1 MIYDKKID
9 WNRNKA
15 VAFLKEPRV
24 KKMLQYCPKNSLI
37 ADFGCYAG
45 DISEVLTLGGN
56 QAIGFDCNKQFV
68 DMMRKRGMP
77 AHLADFEKSINCL
90 NTPIFDCIVAGEI
103 IEHIVHTEIF
113 LKTCHDLLKKNG
125 TLIITTPNLAYVG
138 HRIKGLF
145 GKAPE
150 IMGYESGEDTAG
162 PGHVRYFTLQT
173 LTELLQKHG
182 FCVSGIRGSD
192 IKGSEKLGDLFPTLA
207 YHLIIKV
214 TKV

>member
-1 MIYDKKID
+1 METFKYFKYLNNYMTLNYNPFNDSGIVNYEQFKQYPFLIFGVSETIK
-9 WNRNKA
+9 NRIEEQIK
-15 VAFLKEPRV
+15 
-24 KKMLQYCPKNSLI
+24 QIKNNYFFGERLI
-37 ADFGCYAG
+37 
-45 DISEVLTLGGN
+45 L
-56 QAIGFDCNKQFV
+56 IGE
-68 DMMRKRGMP
+68 RG
-77 AHLADFEKSINCL
+77 I
-90 NTPIFDCIVAGEI
+90 G
-103 IEHIVHTEIF
+103 
-113 LKTCHDLLKKNG
+113 KTSALFFIHDLLKKNG